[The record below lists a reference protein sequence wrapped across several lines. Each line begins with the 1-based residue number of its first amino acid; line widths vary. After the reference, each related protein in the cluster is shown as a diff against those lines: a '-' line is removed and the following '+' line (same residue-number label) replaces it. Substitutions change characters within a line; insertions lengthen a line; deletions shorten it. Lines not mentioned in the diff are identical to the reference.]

1 MSAAGASGRPKL
13 EGMSADW
20 GAVRE
25 QARHLIITSLD
36 AVVAAEGS
44 GIRLVL
50 DTALTGPMGLVAEVS
65 EFCAHGVEKI
75 FHLESGP
82 PPPGTGHL
90 VYFIRAELS
99 SARAVAVQLAASSAD
114 ATCSVRLGQPSAQRA
129 TLYFV
134 PRRSL
139 LCEKLLEEAG
149 VYGRVAVRECQLHL
163 FPLDNDIL
171 SLERPCF
178 RALYLDGDHSALY
191 SVAASIL
198 QLEQLY
204 DPIPAIRGKGAC
216 AQQVARLVKQMRQ
229 LDSARARPPTRR
241 DAPDGARRCRR
252 IGRMLLL
259 DRVCDMVTPL
269 LTELTYEGLVH
280 SVFGIRHGHVDLD
293 PSVLGLSSTRLVKRE
308 LNSSDALYAQIRN
321 RNFGD
326 LGPLLRKLSH
336 DVSEGYEERHTAHT
350 VYQIRDFMRKLS
362 KLQSTHKSLS
372 MHVHLAQRIQLYTS
386 AADFHARISAE
397 QEALANAGAT
407 FDGEAALE
415 DAIGRGAPLS
425 SVLRLACLFSVLGNG
440 FKEKKLAA
448 LHSELVAQYGYA
460 AVRAAKALPG
470 EPTPAPRL
478 APLRLC
484 GARSA
489 CLLCCPRIDG
499 ARCTSPC

>member
-13 EGMSADW
+13 EGTSTNLR
-20 GAVRE
+20 VLRE
-25 QARHLIITSLD
+25 QCRLSIMASLD

-50 DTALTGPMGLVAEVS
+50 DAALTGPLGLIAEVS
-65 EFCAHGVEKI
+65 EFRAHGVEKT

-82 PPPGTGHL
+82 PPPGTGPL
-90 VYFIRAELS
+90 VYFIRAELRS
-99 SARAVAVQLAASSAD
+99 GRAVAVQLASTSAD
-114 ATCSVRLGQPSAQRA
+114 APCGARPGQPSAQRA

-149 VYGRVAVRECQLHL
+149 VYSRVSVRECPLHL
-163 FPLDNDIL
+163 FPLDDDIL

-178 RALYLDGDHSALY
+178 RALYLDGDHSVLH

-204 DPIPAIRGKGAC
+204 GPIPAIRGKGAC
-216 AQQVARLVKQMRQ
+216 AQQVARIVQQMRQ
-229 LDSARARPPTRR
+229 SEPARARPPARQDTQT
-241 DAPDGARRCRR
+241 DGARRCRR

-269 LTELTYEGLVH
+269 LTELTYEGLIH
-280 SVFGIRHGHVDLD
+280 SVFRIRHGSVNLD
-293 PSVLGLSSTRLVKRE
+293 PAVLGLSSARPLKRE
-308 LNSSDALYAQIRN
+308 LNSNDALYAHIRN

-326 LGPLLRKLSH
+326 VGPLLRKLSH

-372 MHVHLAQRIQLYTS
+372 MHVHLAQRIQQHTS
-386 AADFHARISAE
+386 AAEFHARISAE
-397 QEALANAGAT
+397 QQALANAGAT
-407 FDGEAALE
+407 AEGEAALE
-415 DAIGRGAPLS
+415 DEIGRGAPMH

-440 FKEKKLAA
+440 VKEKKLAA
-448 LHSELVAQYGYA
+448 LHSELIAQYGYA
-460 AVRAAKALPG
+460 GV
-470 EPTPAPRL
+470 
-478 APLRLC
+478 
-484 GARSA
+484 
-489 CLLCCPRIDG
+489 
-499 ARCTSPC
+499 